1 MPELGPLI
9 ASGRDADIFA
19 YGSELVVRRSRRG
32 RSMEREA
39 KVMQYVGAHGYP
51 APRVED
57 IRAGGLEL
65 VMERIDGPT
74 MLDVLSWR
82 PWTVRRNAARLAELH
97 KTLHA
102 IAPPDWLDG
111 FLGGDGSVV
120 HLDLHP
126 LNVILSRNGPVL
138 VDWTNA
144 RAGVGAADV
153 AVTWLVMS
161 AAALPDTGIRRVVQ
175 RAIRAAFV
183 RAFLGHFEL
192 SAVRAVLP
200 AVAAWKCEDRNM
212 RPAEIAAMRRLA
224 ASHTPRR

>member
-1 MPELGPLI
+1 MSELGPLI

-19 YGSELVVRRSRRG
+19 YGQDLVVRRSRRG

-39 KVMQYVGAHGYP
+39 KVMQYVAAHGYP

-57 IRAGGLEL
+57 VRADGLEL

-74 MLDVLSWR
+74 MLDVLSRR
-82 PWTVRRNAARLAELH
+82 PWTIRTNAARLAALH
-97 KTLHA
+97 ERLHA
-102 IAPPDWLDG
+102 IAAPDWLDG
-111 FLGGDGSVV
+111 FLGGGGSVV

-144 RAGVGAADV
+144 RAGTGAADV
-153 AVTWLVMS
+153 ALTWLIMS
-161 AAALPDTGIRRVVQ
+161 AAALPDAGVRRVVHS
-175 RAIRAAFV
+175 AMRAAFL
-183 RAFLGHFEL
+183 RAFLAHFDPTPVRTIL
-192 SAVRAVLP
+192 S

-212 RPAEIAAMRRLA
+212 RPVEIAAIRRLA
-224 ASHTPRR
+224 ASHTPRG